1 MRILVTGAAG
11 FIGAHL
17 TARLLRDGHAVTGID
32 AFTPY
37 YDVQFKHDRWA
48 ALVGRA
54 ADDGQEARLITCD
67 VCDGERLQGAFA
79 EFQPERVVHL
89 AAQPGM
95 RASLNAPFVCQ
106 KNNVEGFLSLLECC
120 RHAAVTPRLV
130 YASSSSVY
138 GNSAVLPFTE
148 EQPADRPVSL
158 YAATKRAN
166 ELMAHTYAQLYG
178 IPCVGLRLFTAYG
191 PWCRP
196 DMALYLFADALSQ
209 RRPLQVF
216 QGGDVSRDFTHIDD
230 VVEGIVRCIDM
241 PLHARYELFNVG
253 SGRPVVLLSAVR
265 LLAEKLGVT
274 PQIEVAPLPP
284 GDIPATWASLAR
296 IQART
301 GYQPATTLEE
311 GLDRFVAWFRAY
323 ALAGAGN
330 GVAR

>member
-17 TARLLRDGHAVTGID
+17 TARLLRDGHAVTGVD

-37 YDVQFKHDRWA
+37 YDVRLKRDRWA
-48 ALVGRA
+48 ALAGPAVDA
-54 ADDGQEARLITCD
+54 GQARLITCD
-67 VCDGERLQGAFA
+67 VCDVDRLQGVFA
-79 EFQPERVVHL
+79 EFRPECVVHL

-95 RASLNAPFVCQ
+95 RASLSAPFVCQ

-120 RHAAVTPRLV
+120 RHAAATPRLV

-138 GNSAVLPFTE
+138 GEGAALPFAE

-166 ELMAHTYAQLYG
+166 ELMAHTYAQLYDV
-178 IPCVGLRLFTAYG
+178 PCVGLRFFTAYG

-196 DMALYLFADALSQ
+196 DMALHLFAEALSQ

-216 QGGDVSRDFTHIDD
+216 QGGDVSRDLTYIED
-230 VVEGIVRCIDM
+230 VVDGVVRCIGV
-241 PLHARYELFNVG
+241 PLQARSELFNVG
-253 SGRPVVLLSAVR
+253 SGRPVALLSVAH
-265 LLAEKLGVT
+265 LLAERLGVK
-274 PQIEVAPLPP
+274 PRIEAAPLPP

-296 IQART
+296 IRART
-301 GYQPATTLEE
+301 GYQPATTLED
-311 GLDRFVAWFRAY
+311 GIGRFVEWFRAY
-323 ALAGAGN
+323 ALPGAGS
-330 GVAR
+330 GAVR

>member
-11 FIGAHL
+11 FIGAHF
-17 TARLLRDGHAVTGID
+17 TARLLRDGHTVTGID

-37 YDVQFKHDRWA
+37 YDVRLKRDRWA
-48 ALVGRA
+48 ALAGPA
-54 ADDGQEARLITCD
+54 AGGAQARLITCD
-67 VCDGERLQGAFA
+67 VCDGERLQGVFA
-79 EFQPERVVHL
+79 EFRPECVVHL

-95 RASLNAPFVCQ
+95 RASLSAPFVCQ

-120 RHAAVTPRLV
+120 RHATVTPRVV

-138 GNSAVLPFTE
+138 GACTALPFVE

-166 ELMAHTYAQLYG
+166 ELMAHTHAQLYD
-178 IPCVGLRLFTAYG
+178 IPCVGLRFFTAYG

-209 RRPLQVF
+209 GRPLQVF
-216 QGGDVSRDFTHIDD
+216 EGGDVRRDFTYIED
-230 VVEGIVRCIDM
+230 VAEGVVRCIGV
-241 PLHARYELFNVG
+241 PLQARSELFNVG
-253 SGRPVVLLSAVR
+253 SGRPVALLSVVH
-265 LLAEKLGVT
+265 LLAERLGVT
-274 PQIEVAPLPP
+274 PRIETAPLPP

-296 IQART
+296 IQPRT

-311 GLDRFVAWFRAY
+311 GVARFVEWFRAY
-323 ALAGAGN
+323 AASGAGS
-330 GVAR
+330 GAVR